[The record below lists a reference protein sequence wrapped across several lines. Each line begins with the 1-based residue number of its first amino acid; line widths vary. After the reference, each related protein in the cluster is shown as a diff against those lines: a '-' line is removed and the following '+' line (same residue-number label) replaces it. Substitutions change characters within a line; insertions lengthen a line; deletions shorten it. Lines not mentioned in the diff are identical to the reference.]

1 MYLHRLAAAAFLGVA
16 ALTVAACS
24 SSPPSS
30 SPQVG
35 GAQPPATPPGSVGA
49 ADNTAS
55 TSECSN
61 APSAMVGKVL
71 KLPTGKVIA
80 TAEGPVT
87 ICAYEGRYE
96 VLIRYQD
103 GETAAEFAQARSS
116 QASLH
121 QTVAGV
127 NGLGGGAY
135 AATDA
140 VSKPTLITLGA
151 RDGDVAIFITS
162 SASIGAERTLMAHL
176 LAKA

>member
-1 MYLHRLAAAAFLGVA
+1 MYLHRLAATALLGVA

-24 SSPPSS
+24 GSPPS

-35 GAQPPATPPGSVGA
+35 GAPPPATPPGSDGT

-55 TSECSN
+55 TSVCSN
-61 APSAMVGKVL
+61 APTSMVGKVL
-71 KLPTGKVIA
+71 NLPTGKVIA

-87 ICAYEGRYE
+87 ICAYQGRYE

-103 GETAAEFAQARSS
+103 GETAADFAQARSS
-116 QASLH
+116 QANLH

-127 NGLGGGAY
+127 NGLGDGAY
-135 AATDA
+135 VATDA
-140 VSKPTLITLGA
+140 ASKPTLITLGA
-151 RDGDVAIFITS
+151 RAGDVAIFITS
-162 SASIGAERTLMAHL
+162 SASLGKERTLMTHL